1 VLVSAA
7 GEELPKVRR
16 GDPRPKQGFG
26 LQQTTPGG
34 AWMRIRLTSYAW
46 QLDRVLST
54 WWVMLLWA
62 ARSGGE

>member
-1 VLVSAA
+1 M
-7 GEELPKVRR
+7 RR